1 MRKAGDIPHDHSI
14 PVSAGALSYSSELGE
29 IVGVSGEQ
37 LPILKNL
44 SLRRLTLAPGSI
56 REPHWHPNAVE
67 LGYCI
72 QGNALIGVLGNANAF
87 ASFTVT
93 KGQMFVIPSGAIHH
107 IENIGN
113 ETAIFI
119 IAFRHEAPEDF
130 GFSGAMGAMTDAVLG
145 NTYGLA
151 RSAFAGIKRSTVS
164 KQIVKRTGAAVVPA
178 AAGFEN
184 GLKFDV
190 EAQHPLLSNTAG
202 EVRFA
207 RNQFWPALK
216 NISMYSL
223 FMSDTGMREPHWHPE
238 TGEMGYV
245 DAGSARMTVLD
256 PSGATDTYVL
266 KAGDMYYIPPAY
278 PHHIEQLGDERLHIL
293 IFFDQPFPQDIGYR
307 ATATEFSRP
316 VLAATLGCEV
326 ETLPQLPFTPADPLI
341 VSRINARD
349 K

>member
-1 MRKAGDIPHDHSI
+1 MPHNHSI
-14 PVSAGALSYSSELGE
+14 SIRSGAVSFSSELGE
-29 IVGVSGEQ
+29 ILGVNSAQ
-37 LPILKNL
+37 LPILRNL

-72 QGNALIGVLGNANAF
+72 RGNALIGVFGNADAF

-93 KGQMFVIPSGAIHH
+93 AGQMFVIPSGAIHH
-107 IENIGN
+107 IENIGD
-113 ETAIFI
+113 ETAVFI

-130 GFSGAMGAMTDAVLG
+130 GLSGAMGAMTDAVLG
-145 NTYGLA
+145 NTYDLPT
-151 RSAFAGIKRSTVS
+151 SAFAGIKRSTVS
-164 KQIVKRTGAAVVPA
+164 KQIVKRTGGAVVPA
-178 AAGFEN
+178 VAGFDN

-190 EAQHPLLSNTAG
+190 EAQKALLDSTAG
-202 EVRFA
+202 QVRFA
-207 RNQFWPALK
+207 RDQFWPALK

-245 DAGSARMTVLD
+245 HAGGARMTVLD

-278 PHHIEQLGDERLHIL
+278 PHHIEQLGGERLHIL

-316 VLAATLGCEV
+316 VLAATLSCEV
-326 ETLPQLPFTPADPLI
+326 ETLPQLPFTPIDPLI
-341 VSRINARD
+341 VNRINPRD
-349 K
+349 PVLED